1 MKVMVHTKGIL
12 CEQGGLVKI
21 KGRLFA
27 NTLSGFNNQLIKA
40 WEMFSTFHEG
50 LLHHELHGDERPITL
65 ADGDYLY
72 YPAFYDATLEAP
84 WHRPA
89 DYLQIGGNLL
99 GKYTDQ
105 IIKVEELNKDSY
117 KTYWVRFNEGNQSVS
132 AEFELKILDD
142 SRTYYLNKR

>member
-1 MKVMVHTKGIL
+1 MKVMVHTKGIF

-27 NTLSGFNNQLIKA
+27 NTISGFNNKLKKE
-40 WEMFSTFHEG
+40 WEMFSTFQEG
-50 LLHHELHGDERPITL
+50 LFFHALHGDERPITL

-72 YPAFYDATLEAP
+72 YSAFYDATLEAP
-84 WHRPA
+84 GHIPA
-89 DYLQIGGNLL
+89 DYLKIGGNLL

-117 KTYWVRFNEGNQSVS
+117 KTYWVRFTEGNQSVV

-142 SRTYYLNKR
+142 TRTYY